1 MTEFRDTELGDAKLR
16 KELSAQQLLFISI
29 GSIIG
34 SGWLFAVLAAG
45 AVAGPAVI
53 ISWALAA
60 ILVTFMA
67 LNYAETGAMLPRSG
81 GIARYPYLTH
91 GGFLGFVLSWS
102 MLLGGITTVSTE
114 ALAVVQYAA
123 GYVESWTGIQLTTV
137 GESSASLTTIGR
149 LCAVLLM
156 LFFFFVNVF
165 GIRFFGK
172 FNHWVGWWK
181 LILPIITF
189 VLLFLLMHGSNFSAF
204 GGFAPHGSGA
214 IFNAIAVS
222 GIVFAFQGFRE
233 GVNFGGES
241 KKPQRDILFAT
252 VGSVAICAVIFV
264 LLQVAF
270 IGAIDWQS
278 MGLPQGDWAGLKGGA
293 WADQPLYA
301 ALRSS
306 GIALLGAF
314 GVFLLVDAAVSPAGT
329 GWAYMGDTARTLYG
343 MAVHGSAPRAF
354 ARISER
360 FRVPVLGLVACL
372 VGGCVFF
379 LPFPGWYMLIGFTS
393 STAVVTYLAAAPQLQ
408 VMRRTAPG
416 AERPF
421 VLRGAAVF
429 SPLGFLA
436 ASMILYWSGYSVLQ
450 GVVATVLVALP
461 IYACYQAPR
470 QGRVNGSI
478 GGWIGGVFLVV
489 WIATQVFGPLGM
501 DSLPFVA
508 FWLLITAEVAGFIVL
523 LWRVCDTEGR
533 RELRAG
539 TWVVS
544 LLLGLFLLSRF
555 GAYGNLG
562 HPPIPFPYDS
572 LVAAVLGLATYYWA
586 VRSGYATT
594 ELNTMLTS
602 PTERKVHTHD

>member
-1 MTEFRDTELGDAKLR
+1 MAAHGPIEDGDAKLR
-16 KELSAQQLLFISI
+16 KTLSAQQLLFISI

-45 AVAGPAVI
+45 SVAGPSVI
-53 ISWALAA
+53 ISWVLAA
-60 ILVTFMA
+60 VLVTFMA

-91 GGFLGFVLSWS
+91 GGYLGFVLSWS

-123 GYVESWTGIQLTTV
+123 GYVASWTGIQLTTV
-137 GESSASLTTIGR
+137 GESSASLTTAGR

-156 LFFFFVNVF
+156 LIFFAVNVF
-165 GIRFFGK
+165 GIRFFGR
-172 FNHWVGWWK
+172 FNHWIGWWK
-181 LILPIITF
+181 LILPILTF
-189 VLLFLLMHGSNFSAF
+189 ILLFFAFHGSNFSAF
-204 GGFAPHGSGA
+204 GGFTPRGSGA

-241 KKPQRDILFAT
+241 RKPQRDILVAT

-270 IGAIDWQS
+270 IGALDWPD
-278 MGLPQGDWAGLKGGA
+278 MGLRSGDWAGLKGGH
-293 WADQPLYA
+293 WADQPLYS
-301 ALRSS
+301 ALNAS

-314 GVFLLVDAAVSPAGT
+314 GAFLLVDAAISPAGT
-329 GWAYMGDTARTLYG
+329 GWVYMGDTARTLYG
-343 MAVHGSAPRAF
+343 MAVHGSVPRVF
-354 ARISER
+354 ARISDR
-360 FRVPVLGLVACL
+360 FRVPALGLIACL

-408 VMRRTAPG
+408 VMRRTAPD

-421 VLRGAAVF
+421 LLRGAAVF

-450 GVVATVLVALP
+450 GVVASVLLALP
-461 IYACYQAPR
+461 IYAWYQGPR
-470 QGRVNGSI
+470 SGRIGRTSGRV
-478 GGWIGGVFLVV
+478 IGGVFLLT
-489 WIATQVFGPLGM
+489 WIATQVIGPLGTQ
-501 DSLPFVA
+501 SLPFWG
-508 FWLLITAEVAGFIVL
+508 FWLLGAAELAL
-523 LWRVCDTEGR
+523 YTLAMRRACTESGR
-533 RELRAG
+533 RELRSGA
-539 TWVVS
+539 WVVA
-544 LLLGLFLLSRF
+544 LLVVLYLLSRF
-555 GAYGNLG
+555 GAYGELT

-572 LVAAVLGLATYYWA
+572 LVAAALGLAAYYWA
-586 VRSGYATT
+586 VHSGYATR
-594 ELNTMLTS
+594 ELHEMLEK
-602 PTERKVHTHD
+602 PTTRRVRAHD